1 MLQYNVIL
9 ARTGPERKNIIF
21 SSGLR
26 LSELNRAS
34 SSIEFQ
40 LGDII

>member
-26 LSELNRAS
+26 LSELNRAI